1 MMNATLTA
9 NIKYNGVTIQTLT
22 KTGVYAYA
30 DFYGQYTSGNLSGT
44 INYTH
49 ILYARPGYSTNITSP
64 NLIGATVSYDN
75 TATIPSYF
83 YFDTTQW
90 KLYFIMPTNNNGI
103 PIMINVTDGC
113 GNYYQ
118 LYAMPVNSKNLNI
131 SSDDNGITIS
141 LNEDGDSDTGLS
153 LDQNWTVEIRNA
165 TTGALMATQSSSSR
179 SATISTAGW
188 PKGIYAVKATIGKEV
203 LLEKVIVK

>member
-1 MMNATLTA
+1 
-9 NIKYNGVTIQTLT
+9 
-22 KTGVYAYA
+22 
-30 DFYGQYTSGNLSGT
+30 
-44 INYTH
+44 
-49 ILYARPGYSTNITSP
+49 
-64 NLIGATVSYDN
+64 
-75 TATIPSYF
+75 
-83 YFDTTQW
+83 
-90 KLYFIMPTNNNGI
+90 MP
-103 PIMINVTDGC
+103 M
-113 GNYYQ
+113 
-118 LYAMPVNSKNLNI
+118 NSKNLNI

>member
-1 MMNATLTA
+1 MRFHQILTH
-9 NIKYNGVTIQTLT
+9 G
-22 KTGVYAYA
+22 
-30 DFYGQYTSGNLSGT
+30 
-44 INYTH
+44 
-49 ILYARPGYSTNITSP
+49 
-64 NLIGATVSYDN
+64 
-75 TATIPSYF
+75 
-83 YFDTTQW
+83 
-90 KLYFIMPTNNNGI
+90 
-103 PIMINVTDGC
+103 
-113 GNYYQ
+113 YYQ

-179 SATISTAGW
+179 SASISTAGW
-188 PKGIYAVKATIGKEV
+188 PKGIYAVKATIGKEM